1 MFIASYNQKGKYSLV
16 PNLFLSPVTFPV
28 ENEPKRWKGYQ
39 LFHNFSQHYKHV
51 MEEFFNYWVKCSLE
65 LFKGPK

>member
-28 ENEPKRWKGYQ
+28 EKWAKKDEKDIDYFII
-39 LFHNFSQHYKHV
+39 FHNIVNMWWKNF
-51 MEEFFNYWVKCSLE
+51 LII
-65 LFKGPK
+65 G